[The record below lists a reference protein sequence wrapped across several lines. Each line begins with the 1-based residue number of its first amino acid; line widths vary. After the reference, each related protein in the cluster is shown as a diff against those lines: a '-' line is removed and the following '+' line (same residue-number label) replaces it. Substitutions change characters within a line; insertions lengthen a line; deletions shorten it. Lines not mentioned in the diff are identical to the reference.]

1 LATGGGRRNKF
12 VPQTI
17 FSGLVGHNPKKS
29 GKFISGPLIFSFPY
43 AHAVDHSKL
52 LQKLREF
59 GFSGSVLLWFQNYS
73 IRRLPAVNCSW
84 SHITILAYYI

>member
-1 LATGGGRRNKF
+1 MCYTIVIHFKHYWKELGQGL
-12 VPQTI
+12 QTDVVFMDI
-17 FSGLVGHNPKKS
+17 AKAFDT
-29 GKFISGPLIFSFPY
+29 
-43 AHAVDHSKL
+43 VDHSKL

>member
-1 LATGGGRRNKF
+1 MCYTIVIHFKHYWKELGQGS
-12 VPQTI
+12 QTDVVFMDI
-17 FSGLVGHNPKKS
+17 AKAFDT
-29 GKFISGPLIFSFPY
+29 
-43 AHAVDHSKL
+43 VDHSKL

-73 IRRLPAVNCSW
+73 IRRLPAINCSW